1 VAQDKTRPSP
11 IGPPGCAVL
20 GLALAFIVLAGA
32 ASCRP
37 AGDEAHI
44 RDLVKKLVRAAG
56 ERDTEKVLAFLAG
69 DYEDFQG
76 RGKDAT
82 RNLVQGYFDRY
93 RGLAVHTL
101 SRSIEDLAP
110 GESATVGLALV
121 LTKDI
126 AEVFTRLAD
135 ASLDLYRFRLDL
147 RRDAS
152 GWLITGAAWK
162 EIGPADLL
170 PGSDAALKELFPRR

>member
-1 VAQDKTRPSP
+1 VAQDRTRPSSKGRRP
-11 IGPPGCAVL
+11 CVVL
-20 GLALAFIVLAGA
+20 GLTLAFVMMTGA

-37 AGDEAHI
+37 AGDEASI
-44 RDLVKKLVRAAG
+44 REMVKKLVRAAG

-69 DYEDFQG
+69 DYEDFQA
-76 RGKDAT
+76 RSKDAT

-101 SRSIEDLAP
+101 SLSIEDLAP
-110 GESATVGLALV
+110 GESAAVGLDLV
-121 LTKDI
+121 LTNVV

-170 PGSDAALKELFPRR
+170 PGSDAALRELFPRR